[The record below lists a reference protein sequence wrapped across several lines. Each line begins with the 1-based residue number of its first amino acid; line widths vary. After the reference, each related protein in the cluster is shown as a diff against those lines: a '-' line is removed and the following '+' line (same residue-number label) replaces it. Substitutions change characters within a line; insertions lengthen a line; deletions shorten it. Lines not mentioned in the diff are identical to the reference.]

1 MKSLKAIAAALGLVA
16 ALSAS
21 SAMAAAAPLFNFE
34 SEALFA
40 PPSFG
45 TSIGTVAVDDGS
57 LTGLSPSSYSLR
69 TRQLLIDS
77 QSAAD
82 YSGILG
88 AFSIAVP
95 GSLSISAFQYSF
107 SVAMAT
113 TFQFTY
119 NFLTNTDP
127 SAPNTFEVFS
137 ADLFDAALNETSLAL
152 EATGISSF
160 VASATGYGYETGN
173 KYVEFLVGPGNYT
186 AQFLVVTDQTG
197 CINSQGVCIPTGV
210 VLNSV
215 PEPATL
221 ALVLV
226 ALAGIAA
233 PRRRSAHA
241 A

>member
-21 SAMAAAAPLFNFE
+21 TAMAAATPLFGFE

-57 LTGLSPSSYSLR
+57 LTGLLPSSYSLR

-77 QSAAD
+77 QSAGD

-95 GSLSISAFQYSF
+95 GSFSISAFQYSF
-107 SVAMAT
+107 SVATAT
-113 TFQFTY
+113 SFQFTY
-119 NFLTNTDP
+119 NFLTNNGP
-127 SAPNTFEVFS
+127 ANSFEVFS
-137 ADLFDAALNETSLAL
+137 ADLFDTALNETSLAF

-160 VASATGYGYETGN
+160 VASASNYGYETGN

-186 AQFLVVTDQTG
+186 AQFLVITDQTG
-197 CINSQGVCIPTGV
+197 CINSQGPCIPTGL

-226 ALAGIAA
+226 ALAGVVA
-233 PRRRSAHA
+233 PRRRRARA